1 MMKIVRFEQDG
12 VRVFLLHTDEL
23 VDAGSIQKYYAR
35 MSDARRSKI
44 DRQRTGKG
52 KMLSLGAGIL
62 LDEGLKEYGL
72 RERGAHV
79 VTKENGKPYLLDYP
93 EVHFNLSHSR
103 EMVLAVFAD
112 TEVGCDVERE
122 GVLKLQIARRF
133 FCPSEYAYI
142 ASQPEDGRAEAFYQL
157 WTLKESFMKVT
168 GLGMKLMPYQFEFR
182 FGAETGQKD
191 GLGSAWEH
199 VGMGTAGN
207 VKENQEEAGGAVF
220 RYTRKVAIRQ
230 DVDDAK
236 YRFMEYFS
244 RGYHMAVCVKEKL

>member
-12 VRVFLLHTDEL
+12 VRVFLLHTNEL
-23 VDAGSIQKYYAR
+23 VDAGTFQEYYAR
-35 MSDARRSKI
+35 MSDVRRSKI

-62 LDEGLKEYGL
+62 LDEGLKEYGFQE
-72 RERGAHV
+72 REVHV
-79 VTKENGKPYLLDYP
+79 ATKENGKPYLLDYP
-93 EVHFNLSHSR
+93 EIHFNLSHSW

-112 TEVGCDVERE
+112 TEVGCDIEYE

-142 ASQPEDGRAEAFYQL
+142 LSLPEDGRAEAFYQL

-168 GLGMKLMPYQFEFR
+168 GLGMKLMPNQFEFR
-182 FGAETGQKD
+182 LESRIGRKD
-191 GLGSAWEH
+191 GTGNVKEC
-199 VGMGTAGN
+199 VGKGAIEN

-220 RYTRKVAIRQ
+220 RYTREVMIRQ

-244 RGYHMAVCVKEKL
+244 EGYHMAVCVRE